1 MKKNEEKTKDI
12 YLMNSLKFQNK
23 EQTKLP
29 INIEIEYKHKNTF
42 LLNELTYLANSSLY
56 IKELERLEKIN
67 KEKLMKLNMK
77 VQVKKKINKKHLIKM
92 YNIMRGS
99 CNKMF
104 LDLIY
109 NNPKIKKIF
118 FPINK
123 TNFSNDS
130 KYKQKLK
137 IDSDNSKNYFKY
149 KLEKCHTDSI
159 NLISGR
165 NPVKHFKKSLSFFSP
180 NNHNL
185 FLKKKFSIMKSLSSE
200 KMSNY
205 YNSENNSKRNKHK
218 TKKDALKGMLSINY
232 NSHKNLINNLKKR
245 YTHFRLINN
254 IKL

>member
-1 MKKNEEKTKDI
+1 MKKNVKLKNIFLINLIKVKNEEQFKK
-12 YLMNSLKFQNK
+12 
-23 EQTKLP
+23 P
-29 INIEIEYKHKNTF
+29 ININNESKRKDKF
-42 LLNELTYLANSSLY
+42 LLKELTYLANSSLY
-56 IKELERLEKIN
+56 IRELERLEKIN
-67 KEKLMKLNMK
+67 KENLMRQSMK
-77 VQVKKKINKKHLIKM
+77 IQKKKKINIKYLTQM
-92 YNIMRGS
+92 HNKMKGS

-109 NNPKIKKIF
+109 NNPKTKKNF
-118 FPINK
+118 FSLTK
-123 TNFSNDS
+123 TNDNKF
-130 KYKQKLK
+130 KTKLK
-137 IDSDNSKNYFKY
+137 IESNKLNPYSKYN
-149 KLEKCHTDSI
+149 LEKCHTDSI

-185 FLKKKFSIMKSLSSE
+185 FLKKKFSVMKSLSSE

-218 TKKDALKGMLSINY
+218 KKTDTLKGMLSINY